1 MSGNDKIVWSYGVT
15 TVPERF
21 SDLLPKTLNSLAA
34 AGFDSPRLFVDGIS
48 DIPLQY
54 RELRGYEATLHYP
67 KLRTFGNWVT
77 ALWELYIRN
86 PTAQRYAIFQDDLI
100 TYKNLRQYLDS
111 CDYPKHGYWN
121 LYTFPE
127 NQKPYRGWYL
137 ANQLGF
143 GAVGLVLN
151 NEATRTLLGSQ
162 YMVDRPLCPKRGHCA
177 IDGGIV
183 SAFAKAGW
191 QEWVHNPSLLQHTG
205 DTSSMGNGYQPKAE
219 NFMGEQFDA
228 LELTDRPTLTVPAEP
243 ATRSNPGPNRLG
255 LVGFNCAT
263 GLGELNRQI
272 ATYSEIDVWLC
283 KPHPKYAT
291 NPTHPGVDLIVCQQ
305 GQRSKIEKFL
315 KAVDTIVFCEQP
327 YYSELMELALQAHK
341 RIVCVPMMEWLP
353 PGSRGWPQ
361 QCDLL
366 LCPTQQCYDQFAHVA
381 PCLYFPWPV
390 DTERFKFVERKV
402 CNKFLYIGGHGG
414 WGGRKGIEVMQRA
427 KQIWPE
433 MPLAVR
439 CQEVTK
445 WPRATEILAAPQENS
460 LLYEHGDV
468 LIAPHSVDGL
478 GLEPMEAMACGMPV
492 ITTDGLPWNEI
503 PAIGKIQADV
513 TKRRVSRPV
522 DWYLPDPQSLV
533 TICKGLLG
541 QDIARQSQEARH
553 WAEERSWTRLADSFN
568 RAVRAGTP
576 IPTQAPDP
584 KSYAIPQG

>member
-1 MSGNDKIVWSYGVT
+1 MMPDKLVWSYGVT

-21 SDLLPKTLNSLAA
+21 TDLLPRTLSSLAL
-34 AGFDSPRLFVDGIS
+34 AGFDAPRLFIDGIAE
-48 DIPLQY
+48 IPSQY

-67 KLRTFGNWVT
+67 KLRTFGNWIT
-77 ALWELYIRN
+77 ALWELYLRN
-86 PTAQRYAIFQDDLI
+86 PIANRYAIFQDDLV
-100 TYKNLRQYLDS
+100 TYKNLRQYLDE

-127 NQKPYRGWYL
+127 NQKPYKGWYL
-137 ANQLGF
+137 SNQQGK

-151 NEATRTLLGSQ
+151 NEATRKLLATE
-162 YMVDRPLCPKRGHCA
+162 YMVDRPLCPKRGHSA

-205 DTSSMGNGYQPKAE
+205 DKSSMGNGYQPKAE

-228 LELTDRPTLTVPAEP
+228 LELTDRPVTAVSPEP
-243 ATRSNPGPNRLG
+243 IRSKPGPNRIG
-255 LVGFNCAT
+255 LVGYNCAT

-283 KPHPKYAT
+283 KPHPNYAT
-291 NPTHPGVDLIVCQQ
+291 EQTHPGVDLIICQQ

-315 KAVDTIVFCEQP
+315 KSVDTVVFCEQP
-327 YYSELMELALQAHK
+327 YYTELVEMALQAHK
-341 RIVCVPMMEWLP
+341 RIVCVPMMEWVP
-353 PGSRGWPQ
+353 AGSRGWPQ

-366 LCPTQQCYDQFAHVA
+366 LCPTKHCYDQFASVV
-381 PCLYFPWPV
+381 PCIHFPWPV

-414 WGGRKGIEVMQRA
+414 FGGRKGIAVMQRA

-439 CQEVTK
+439 CQESTQ
-445 WPRATEILAAPQENS
+445 WPKDTEILSPTHANS
-460 LLYEHGDV
+460 SLYDIGDV

-478 GLEPMEAMACGMPV
+478 GLEPMEAMSCGMPV

-503 PAIGKIQADV
+503 PSIGKISAN
-513 TKRRVSRPV
+513 TSKRRVRRPV
-522 DWYLPDPQSLV
+522 DWYTPDPQSLV
-533 TICKGLLG
+533 TICKELLG
-541 QDIARQSQEARH
+541 QDVAKQSQEARH
-553 WAEERSWTRLADSFN
+553 WAEERSWNRLAGEFN
-568 RAVRAGTP
+568 RIVRSSTAT
-576 IPTQAPDP
+576 IVQATDT
-584 KSYAIPQG
+584 KSYAIP